1 MSGYKPATT
10 SSRYTPAP
18 RYQHMASRSAG
29 RPAYQSRVGPPT
41 TSRSLY
47 SPARS
52 RSPASGARLTA
63 TYIRPGT
70 TSSSRSS
77 AASGA
82 STYAGAGGTSSG
94 ASSGAAL
101 RSNSYARLPSTSSR
115 IGRTGSAEAVA
126 RLSRSSS
133 SSGAAAAAR
142 LASQF
147 GGGTQS
153 RGAVPDRK
161 GERLRDAAVR
171 GDAAAVATQLNAG
184 TDGNTTDAH
193 GDTALH
199 KAAQYGHVLVVTE
212 LVGMGV
218 RLDLHGWDGR
228 TALHDAALY
237 GHEGCVEEL
246 LAAGANPRLVD
257 KPGRTPVECAAQKHH
272 PSVVKTFEDYM
283 AVIGEARTQGAAVS
297 LPPAARSGSP
307 QSTTSVLSH
316 RKNSYPPA
324 EWAARCGTW
333 PSLCSAAARSFF
345 MFPHFHV

>member
-18 RYQHMASRSAG
+18 RYQHMASRSAS

-133 SSGAAAAAR
+133 SQSTSITISFQTTSPTRPTTQPSNFDPGHNSETGR
-142 LASQF
+142 
-147 GGGTQS
+147 GGGCF
-153 RGAVPDRK
+153 
-161 GERLRDAAVR
+161 
-171 GDAAAVATQLNAG
+171 
-184 TDGNTTDAH
+184 
-193 GDTALH
+193 
-199 KAAQYGHVLVVTE
+199 Y
-212 LVGMGV
+212 
-218 RLDLHGWDGR
+218 
-228 TALHDAALY
+228 
-237 GHEGCVEEL
+237 VE
-246 LAAGANPRLVD
+246 
-257 KPGRTPVECAAQKHH
+257 
-272 PSVVKTFEDYM
+272 S
-283 AVIGEARTQGAAVS
+283 I
-297 LPPAARSGSP
+297 
-307 QSTTSVLSH
+307 
-316 RKNSYPPA
+316 
-324 EWAARCGTW
+324 
-333 PSLCSAAARSFF
+333 
-345 MFPHFHV
+345 